1 MHVGKMGESSRR
13 KIQEVVVD
21 ALNEELKKK
30 NKSTAGTFVHSF
42 DDVLEWS
49 KSIDGAV
56 SDKIMW
62 QFLCGVFDDEEII
75 KSLFR

>member
-1 MHVGKMGESSRR
+1 MK
-13 KIQEVVVD
+13 
-21 ALNEELKKK
+21 NYKK
-30 NKSTAGTFVHSF
+30 NKPTAGTFVHSF